1 MKERE
6 RERESDRNKQNK
18 KRGQKMLRECDRRR
32 VNEKYLKWGIGN
44 RYF

>member
-1 MKERE
+1 
-6 RERESDRNKQNK
+6 
-18 KRGQKMLRECDRRR
+18 MLRECDRRR